1 MITVRNGVFE
11 TNSSSCHVITLMSP
25 SEKQM
30 VLDRQ
35 AMIYA
40 HSKYDDE
47 ANIAEVV
54 DYVKYKQKMKEI
66 LGDIDEKKNEFIE
79 ELWKNILECLGKN
92 DALWSCKW
100 EELADQYGIE
110 GEESGKLEDFICN
123 CCHEEE
129 NEYCVENAKEVEL
142 SGVKTLISSW
152 EASC

>member
-1 MITVRNGVFE
+1 
-11 TNSSSCHVITLMSP
+11 MSP

-30 VLDRQ
+30 VLDRK
-35 AMIYA
+35 AIVYA
-40 HSKYDDE
+40 HSKFDDE
-47 ANIAEVV
+47 ANIAEVY

-66 LGDIDEKKNEFIE
+66 LGDSDEKKNEFIE
-79 ELWKNILECLGKN
+79 ELWKNILKCLGKN
-92 DALWSCKW
+92 DTLWSCKW
-100 EELADQYGIE
+100 EELAEQYGIE
-110 GEESGKLEDFICN
+110 DEELSELEDFICS